1 MLQSI
6 FFYET
11 GPVVLNST
19 RKLFMQLC
27 TIVFVENVF
36 ALKEE
41 LQVAIWYWECHAT
54 HMVFLS
60 MSEFIPFIWIAMWL
74 FLLLL
79 IICMRHNNRSVFIP
93 LLDVLWCAFLFNH
106 VYVND
111 INDKCGNIALIALL
125 NYLSIVIMNEI
136 MSMYVKWSHLYA
148 CL

>member
-41 LQVAIWYWECHAT
+41 LQVAIDIGSVKQLIWYFYLC
-54 HMVFLS
+54 LNS
-60 MSEFIPFIWIAMWL
+60 
-74 FLLLL
+74 FLLCELL
-79 IICMRHNNRSVFIP
+79 FDYPCYCWLYACAVTVDLYSFHYWMFYDVF
-93 LLDVLWCAFLFNH
+93 FFNH

-111 INDKCGNIALIALL
+111 INDQCGNIASIALL
-125 NYLSIVIMNEI
+125 HYLSIVIMNEI
-136 MSMYVKWSHLYA
+136 MSMSVK
-148 CL
+148 